1 LSVSN
6 KVPEDLSWIFDEVKS
21 HSGSLSKAIIAI
33 TISNIFQVFSTLFV
47 MAVYNKVI
55 PNESMNTLFSLG
67 TGICV
72 ILTFDLLFKIVKS
85 KLADD
90 MCSEIEEKLGPRLYQ
105 KILAWDLQ
113 NVPKASGQSS
123 TLTKDLDQVI
133 ELFTS
138 STITSCVNVPFIL
151 VNLAVIYLI
160 GGSIVI
166 VPVVIATLIFINC
179 LVSYLRTKSSAEPLK
194 KTSIDKTSAF
204 LETISNLETLKSI
217 GDYSYFEKKWGKI
230 SAASKE
236 ISQKLRGISST
247 TNSTSQYLI
256 ALNQISVVSM
266 GAWLV
271 TEKEMSSGALI
282 AAVLLSSKALQPVLQ
297 IGGLLSRFALAK
309 ESLSRLSGVFNRV
322 SAEEARR
329 QNISIKSITAPI
341 ILDAVEFVPQGLNRS
356 LISVERLRIKHGEKV
371 GIIGSVGS
379 GKSTFL
385 KLIAGV
391 LTPTS
396 GQIRFG
402 EFDINA
408 ISQSDLRRHVAFVG
422 QNAGIFGGTIRENL
436 LLGNDS
442 ISDEE
447 IIELAQLTGLT
458 NVLRS
463 LPNGLS
469 FEMSENGKELSGGQ
483 KQILAIARAFASHPN
498 YLFLDEPTSA
508 MDPKSE
514 RLFVNN
520 MAKYSSDKTLIV
532 VTHRKPILTLTDRLL
547 LIEHGNIVLDGPKD
561 EVLKKLS

>member
-1 LSVSN
+1 MNIQDKDPS
-6 KVPEDLSWIFDEVKS
+6 DLKWIFDEVKS
-21 HSGSLSKAIIAI
+21 HSSSLTKAILAI

-55 PNESMNTLFSLG
+55 PNESMNTLFSLA

-85 KLADD
+85 KIADEI
-90 MCSEIEEKLGPRLYQ
+90 CSDIEEKLGPKLYQ

-133 ELFTS
+133 DLFTS
-138 STITSCVNVPFIL
+138 STITSCVNVPFII

-166 VPVVIATLIFINC
+166 VPLCIAVMIFMNC
-179 LVSYLRTKSSAEPLK
+179 FVSYLRTKSSAEPLK

-204 LETISNLETLKSI
+204 LETVTNLETLKSI
-217 GDYSYFEKKWGKI
+217 GDYSFFEKKWEKI
-230 SAASKE
+230 SSASKE
-236 ISQKLRGISST
+236 ISQKLRAISST
-247 TNSTSQYLI
+247 TNSASQYFI
-256 ALNQISVVSM
+256 ALNQILVVSM

-309 ESLSRLSGVFNRV
+309 ESVTRLNKVFNKL

-329 QNISIKSITAPI
+329 QNISIKTISAPI
-341 ILDAVEFVPQGLNRS
+341 LLDTVEFTPEGLSHS
-356 LISVERLRIKHGEKV
+356 LFSAERLRIKHGEKV
-371 GIIGSVGS
+371 GVIGSVGS

-391 LTPTS
+391 LTPTA

-408 ISQSDLRRHVAFVG
+408 ISQSDLRKHVAFVG
-422 QNAGIFGGTIRENL
+422 QNAGIFGGSVRENL
-436 LLGNDS
+436 LLGNDT
-442 ISDEE
+442 ISDDE

-520 MAKYSSDKTLIV
+520 MAQYSKDKTLVV
-532 VTHRKPILTLTDRLL
+532 VTHRKPILALTSRLL

>member
-1 LSVSN
+1 
-6 KVPEDLSWIFDEVKS
+6 
-21 HSGSLSKAIIAI
+21 
-33 TISNIFQVFSTLFV
+33 

-67 TGICV
+67 TGIFV

-85 KLADD
+85 KIADD

-138 STITSCVNVPFIL
+138 STITSCVNVPFII

-166 VPVVIATLIFINC
+166 VTVVIATLIFINC
-179 LVSYLRTKSSAEPLK
+179 LVSYLRTRSSSEPLK

-341 ILDAVEFVPQGLNRS
+341 ILDTVEFVPQGLNRS

-447 IIELAQLTGLT
+447 IIDLAQLTGLT

-547 LIEHGNIVLDGPKD
+547 LIEHGNIVLDGPKMKF
-561 EVLKKLS
+561 LKTFIENYHLSIFSIR